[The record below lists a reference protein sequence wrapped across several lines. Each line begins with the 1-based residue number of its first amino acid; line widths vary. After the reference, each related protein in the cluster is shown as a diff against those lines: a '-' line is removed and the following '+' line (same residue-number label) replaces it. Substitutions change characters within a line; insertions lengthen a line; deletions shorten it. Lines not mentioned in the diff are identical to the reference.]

1 MRLVQVISDFS
12 DVSEF
17 KIKIFKI
24 LGGFDQGL

>member
-1 MRLVQVISDFS
+1 MRPVQVISDFS

-17 KIKIFKI
+17 KITIFKI